1 MAMLSPVAVS
11 DTVPKFD
18 IVSECRFEGGSIV
31 EFDRCSEDEG
41 ADLREFQGVGA
52 ICPRRQEHLHCL
64 RGDRRLRKLCRTLEL
79 SGNGA

>member
-1 MAMLSPVAVS
+1 MLSPVAVS

-41 ADLREFQGVGA
+41 AALREFQRAWGIA
-52 ICPRRQEHLHCL
+52 LPPRRSTASQA
-64 RGDRRLRKLCRTLEL
+64 RGARNTRFL
-79 SGNGA
+79 